1 MRTVLVIGV
10 IVVVLLLVGWL
21 RFGTSD
27 GNPTIQV
34 DTDKVKQ
41 DTSAVVESA
50 KDAIEEVDRRVD
62 VDVDVDTSPDVD
74 TDNKVERVE
83 SP

>member
-1 MRTVLVIGV
+1 MRALIVIIALVL
-10 IVVVLLLVGWL
+10 VLLLIGWL
-21 RFGTSD
+21 RLGAPD
-27 GNPTIQV
+27 GDPTIQV

-50 KDAIEEVDRRVD
+50 KDAIDEVDRRVD
-62 VDVDVDTSPDVD
+62 VDVDVGADDAPPSDSL
-74 TDNKVERVE
+74 ESE